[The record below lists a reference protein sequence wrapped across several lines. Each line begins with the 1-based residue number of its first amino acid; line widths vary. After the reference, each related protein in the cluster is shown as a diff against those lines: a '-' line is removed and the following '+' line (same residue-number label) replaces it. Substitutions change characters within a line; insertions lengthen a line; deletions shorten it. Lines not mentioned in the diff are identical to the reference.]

1 MPFILFMRKQIFII
15 GLILTAFIG
24 FVNGQGVTFKAS
36 AKNVVRIGERFNL
49 TYTLNAEGSGFRGAD
64 IEGFVV
70 VTGPHAS
77 RSSNMQIINGRVS
90 QSVENTF
97 TYILSAQK
105 EGIFNIAPATVTVNG
120 KKIQSNSVK
129 VQVVKNTTQKQN
141 VQGGNSAA
149 SISESLKDEVFIKV
163 VANKN
168 KLMQGEQVI
177 VTYKL
182 YYKVNIS
189 SAPQF
194 EKEPSFRGFWVKN
207 LLKDRQN
214 YVQYEESYKGQKY
227 QVAEIKKI
235 ALFPQKS
242 GKLTIEP
249 ATAVA
254 QAQIKSQ
261 GQGRRS
267 GDPFFDN
274 FFNGSFSN
282 RVKNVNVNLKTNRLT
297 LNVKPLPTSNKP
309 ANYSGAVGDFRM
321 NSVCDK
327 TELKANEA
335 LNLKFT
341 ISGKG
346 NVELANLPEIN
357 FPSDFEVYD
366 PKISKN
372 ISISQNGVSG
382 KKTFEYLIIPRNQ
395 GDFKIPPV
403 KFSYYNLKKK
413 KYETLSS
420 PEYSIHVAKGDGSAA
435 NASFTGADHLDVKY
449 LGKDIRHIKTQNP
462 GLIPIGTYFYGSTLF
477 YILIFAPLFLFILFI
492 IIWKKELEKRSNLA
506 LMRNRK
512 ATKVAHKRLK
522 KAHDFLK
529 ENKKNE
535 FYIEL
540 SQAIWGYLSDKFSIP
555 LANLSMDTVSES
567 LAKKEVKEETIQQFI
582 GTLNNCEF
590 ARFAP
595 GESNSAM
602 DNLYGEAMNV
612 ISKMENE
619 LK

>member
-1 MPFILFMRKQIFII
+1 MRKQILLIGIIFITFM
-15 GLILTAFIG
+15 GMLNA
-24 FVNGQGVTFKAS
+24 QGVTFKAS

-49 TYTLNAEGSGFRGAD
+49 TYSLNTEGQDFKGPGMKD
-64 IEGFVV
+64 FVV
-70 VTGPHAS
+70 VTGPHSS

-90 QSVENTF
+90 QSLEITF

-105 EGIFNIAPATVTVNG
+105 EGIFDIPPAEVSVDG
-120 KKIQSNSVK
+120 KRIKSNAVK
-129 VQVVKNTTQKQN
+129 VQVVKNTTQQQN
-141 VQGGNSAA
+141 TQGGNTRNNSGNDGA
-149 SISESLKDEVFIKV
+149 ESLKDDVFIRV
-163 VANKN
+163 VADKRSP
-168 KLMQGEQVI
+168 MQGEQVI

-182 YYKVNIS
+182 YYRVNI

-194 EKEPSFRGFWVKN
+194 EKEPSFRGFWVKD
-207 LLKDRQN
+207 LMKDRQ
-214 YVQYEESYKGQKY
+214 SYKQY
-227 QVAEIKKI
+227 QETYKGKQFHVAEIKKV

-242 GKLTIEP
+242 GDLVIEP
-249 ATAVA
+249 ASAVT
-254 QAQIKSQ
+254 QAQLKTQ
-261 GQGRRS
+261 GQSQSRKS

-274 FFNGSFSN
+274 FFNDPFFN
-282 RVKNVNVNLKTNRLT
+282 RVKNVNVNLQTNKLT
-297 LNVKPLPTSNKP
+297 LHVKPLPKAKMP
-309 ANYSGAVGDFRM
+309 ANFSGAVGDFRL
-321 NSVCDK
+321 NATCDK

-335 LNLKFT
+335 LNLKYT

-357 FPSDFEVYD
+357 FPPDFEVYD
-366 PKISKN
+366 PKISK
-372 ISISQNGVSG
+372 SISAGENGVSG

-395 GDFKIPPV
+395 GDFKIPAV

-413 KYETLSS
+413 RYETLSA
-420 PEYSIHVAKGDGSAA
+420 PEYKIHVAKGDGSAA
-435 NASFTGADHLDVKY
+435 NASFSGVDHQDVKY

-462 GLIPIGTYFYGSTLF
+462 GLMLIGSFFYGSTLF
-477 YILIFAPLFLFILFI
+477 YILIFVPLFLFILFI

-522 KAHDFLK
+522 MAHTFLK
-529 ENKKNE
+529 ENKKSE

-567 LAKKEVKEETIQQFI
+567 LAKKEVKEETIKQFI
-582 GTLNNCEF
+582 NTLNNCEF

-595 GESNSAM
+595 GEAASTM
-602 DNLYGEAMNV
+602 ENLYSEAVNV